1 MKKRI
6 LCLLLVLAM
15 MLGISGMLASCGGN
29 EDEDFGG
36 ERDDKEFTDDEKGV
50 SKYYEYTWSTKTLN
64 VELSEHTCAQE
75 LVSRV
80 KRYLAGKD
88 TNYNDPL
95 DDDIRY
101 RNGRATTVCRTDINY
116 TYLPDITAY
125 EWGAN
130 ISRMASDSQ
139 SYSDTS
145 ADIYVNFMYDTVSAS
160 LQGAF
165 ANLRSTTMYK
175 SEGKN
180 YFEFVYDENYD
191 ATVDDEGYMYDL
203 MNSLSFSTRKM
214 YVLASD
220 YLTDVVRAFFI
231 VPVNIAMLEG
241 IDVTMVEQ
249 YNADG
254 NDEFTVDDF
263 YESIIWDYQWNYD
276 AIKVLSAA
284 VHDQL
289 GENVNV
295 KEDIHGFILDGYA
308 SGLMGSGLLYGSG
321 ISIISRTLNKET
333 GFYDV
338 TYPTSAGAYGDFCDA
353 VTSLFSST
361 GVYGLKGY
369 AEGGKNGEPDYNLR
383 TNTPAM
389 LIEELFANDQVL
401 FGGIICAGNLERQ
414 SYQEMLAKGE
424 GYGVAV
430 APVPMYRTFDAALD
444 VDANGVNRYYRTA
457 SHNIAKV
464 AAISVATT
472 KFKECTAWLDY
483 QSTHSTDI
491 LNYYYDQELQYAIAG
506 GDSHT
511 VKVLQEL
518 RKNVSTALD
527 KIYDDAVCTQINQ
540 KGQRFCELY
549 WRGGFQPKEIRTK
562 YTAAIQI
569 KEDFLKQ
576 LQKKFED
583 DQLLAP

>member
-15 MLGISGMLASCGGN
+15 MLGVCGMLASCDRN
-29 EDEDFGG
+29 EDDDFGG
-36 ERDDKEFTDDEKGV
+36 DRDDSEFTDDEKGV

-64 VELSEHTCAQE
+64 VELSEHTCSGE
-75 LVSRV
+75 LVSQVR
-80 KRYLAGKD
+80 RYLAGKD

-101 RNGRATTVCRTDINY
+101 RNGRATAVSRTDIHW
-116 TYLPDITAY
+116 TYLPDVKDYA
-125 EWGAN
+125 WGQN
-130 ISRMASDSQ
+130 ISRIANESK

-175 SEGKN
+175 SEDKN
-180 YFEFVYDENYD
+180 YFEFVYDKDYNPV
-191 ATVDDEGYMYDL
+191 VDDEGYMYDL

-254 NDEFTVDDF
+254 DGSFSINDF
-263 YESIIWDYQWNYD
+263 YNSVIWDYQWNYD
-276 AIKVLSAA
+276 ALKVLSAA
-284 VHDQL
+284 VHDQT
-289 GENVNV
+289 GENININ
-295 KEDIHGFILDGYA
+295 EDIYGFGLDA
-308 SGLMGSGLLYGSG
+308 SLSGLHGSGLLYGSG
-321 ISIISRTLNKET
+321 ITIIDRTVNEET
-333 GFYDV
+333 GFYNV
-338 TYPTSAGAYGDFCDA
+338 SYPASAGVYGEFCDA
-353 VTSLFSST
+353 VTSLFQST
-361 GVYGLKGY
+361 GVYAFTKNTD
-369 AEGGKNGEPDYNLR
+369 NGEPSKYSFDS
-383 TNTPAM
+383 TPSM
-389 LIEELFANDQVL
+389 LIEQLFANDQML
-401 FGGIICAGNLERQ
+401 FGGIICAGNLEQ
-414 SYQEMLAKGE
+414 PAYQEMLAKGE

-430 APVPMYRTFDAALD
+430 APVPMYRTFDKALD
-444 VDANGVNRYYRTA
+444 VDAKGVNRYYRTA

-491 LNYYYDQELQYAIAG
+491 LNYYYDTELQYAIAG
-506 GDSHT
+506 GDKHT
-511 VKVLQEL
+511 VEVLQEL

-527 KIYDDAVCTQINQ
+527 KIYDDAVSTYAGATNKRWCQLIWD
-540 KGQRFCELY
+540 KWDY
-549 WRGGFQPKEIRTK
+549 QPTEIRTD
-562 YTAAIQI
+562 YTAAVQLKEEFLEQI
-569 KEDFLKQ
+569 RVKY
-576 LQKKFED
+576 ED
-583 DQLLAP
+583 DSLLAP

>member
-15 MLGISGMLASCGGN
+15 MLGITGMLASCDKN

-36 ERDDKEFTDDEKGV
+36 KRDEDEFTDDEKGV

-64 VELSEHTCAQE
+64 VELSEHTCSDE
-75 LVSRV
+75 LVSQVR
-80 KRYLAGKD
+80 RYLAGKNTD
-88 TNYNDPL
+88 YNDPL
-95 DDDIRY
+95 DEDIRY
-101 RNGRATTVCRTDINY
+101 RNDRANAVSRTNIKW
-116 TYLPDITAY
+116 TYLQNIDEY
-125 EWGAN
+125 RWGAN
-130 ISRMASDSQ
+130 ISRMANEAK

-180 YFEFVYDENYD
+180 FFEFVYDKNYD
-191 ATVDDEGYMYDL
+191 PTVDDEGYMYDL

-254 NDEFTVDDF
+254 DGKFELTDF
-263 YESIIWDYQWNYD
+263 YTSIVWDYQWNYD

-284 VHDQL
+284 VHEQP
-289 GENVNV
+289 GEHININ
-295 KEDIHGFILDGYA
+295 EDIYGFGLDA
-308 SGLMGSGLLYGSG
+308 SLSGLHGSGLLYGSG
-321 ISIISRTLNKET
+321 IKIIDRTVNEQT
-333 GFYDV
+333 GFYNV
-338 TYPTSAGAYGDFCDA
+338 SYPASAGVYGDFCDA
-353 VTSLFSST
+353 VTSLFQST
-361 GVYGLKGY
+361 GVYAFTKN
-369 AEGGKNGEPDYNLR
+369 ADNGEPSKYSF
-383 TNTPAM
+383 TSTPSM
-389 LIEELFANDQVL
+389 LIEDLFSNDQML
-401 FGGIICAGNLERQ
+401 FGGIICAGNLERTA
-414 SYQEMLAKGE
+414 YQEMLAKGE

-430 APVPMYRTFDAALD
+430 APVPMYRTFDASID
-444 VDANGVNRYYRTA
+444 VDGNGVNRYYRTA

-491 LNYYYDQELQYAIAG
+491 LNKYYNDELQYAIAG
-506 GDSHT
+506 GDKHT
-511 VKVLQEL
+511 VAVLQEL
-518 RKNVSTALD
+518 RNNVSTALD
-527 KIYDDAVCTQINQ
+527 KIYDDAVSTYAGAT
-540 KGQRFCELY
+540 KQRWCQLIWDKY
-549 WRGGFQPKEIRTK
+549 DYQPTGIRTD
-562 YTAAIQI
+562 YTAAVELKTKFLQQI
-569 KEDFLKQ
+569 RDKY
-576 LQKKFED
+576 ED
-583 DQLLAP
+583 DTLMAP

>member
-15 MLGISGMLASCGGN
+15 MLGITGMLASCGGN

-36 ERDDKEFTDDEKGV
+36 DRDDSEFTDDEKGV

-75 LVSRV
+75 LVSQV

-88 TNYNDPL
+88 NRYNDPL

-101 RNGRATTVCRTDINY
+101 RNGRATAVSRTDINY

-130 ISRMASDSQ
+130 ISRMANEAK

-145 ADIYVNFMYDTVSAS
+145 ADIYVNFIYDTVSAS

-175 SEGKN
+175 SEDKN
-180 YFEFVYDENYD
+180 YFEFVYDKNYD
-191 ATVDDEGYMYDL
+191 ASVDDEGYMYDL

-231 VPVNIAMLEG
+231 VPVNIAMLNG

-254 NDEFTVDDF
+254 DDKFDISDF
-263 YESIIWDYQWNYD
+263 YKSVIWDYQWNFD

-284 VHDQL
+284 VHDQI

-295 KEDIHGFILDGYA
+295 TEDIHGFILDGCA

-321 ISIISRTLNKET
+321 I
-333 GFYDV
+333 
-338 TYPTSAGAYGDFCDA
+338 
-353 VTSLFSST
+353 
-361 GVYGLKGY
+361 
-369 AEGGKNGEPDYNLR
+369 
-383 TNTPAM
+383 
-389 LIEELFANDQVL
+389 
-401 FGGIICAGNLERQ
+401 
-414 SYQEMLAKGE
+414 
-424 GYGVAV
+424 
-430 APVPMYRTFDAALD
+430 
-444 VDANGVNRYYRTA
+444 
-457 SHNIAKV
+457 
-464 AAISVATT
+464 
-472 KFKECTAWLDY
+472 
-483 QSTHSTDI
+483 
-491 LNYYYDQELQYAIAG
+491 
-506 GDSHT
+506 
-511 VKVLQEL
+511 
-518 RKNVSTALD
+518 
-527 KIYDDAVCTQINQ
+527 
-540 KGQRFCELY
+540 
-549 WRGGFQPKEIRTK
+549 
-562 YTAAIQI
+562 
-569 KEDFLKQ
+569 
-576 LQKKFED
+576 
-583 DQLLAP
+583 